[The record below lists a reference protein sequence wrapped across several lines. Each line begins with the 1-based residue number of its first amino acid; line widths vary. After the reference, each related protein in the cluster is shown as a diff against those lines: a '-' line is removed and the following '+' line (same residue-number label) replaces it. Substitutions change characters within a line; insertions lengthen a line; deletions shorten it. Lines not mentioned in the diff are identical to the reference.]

1 MNLVEEEKFIK
12 TRMDEIMV
20 ELYSAR
26 NDLYELGIVGHK
38 FETFLVDSLKR
49 FHKLQQEIS

>member
-1 MNLVEEEKFIK
+1 MTIEEEEKFIK
-12 TRMDEIMV
+12 TRMDEIMF

-26 NDLYELGIVGHK
+26 TDLYELGIIGHK
-38 FETFLVDSLKR
+38 FEAFLVDSLKR